1 MATLHCTVAIP
12 TRELFSGEIYYANIP
27 GIDGAYGVLPGHEML
42 VATNK
47 SGGVLTINLDAAG
60 NDQKKFI
67 LYQGA
72 AQVYNDVVTVLGR
85 FGKDVE
91 LIDVAEIRQKADRLR
106 LRLEGLEKKPHP
118 DKQDEAELSTG
129 RVKLEWY
136 QMQLDYANGS
146 TK

>member
-12 TRELFSGEIYYANIP
+12 TRELFSGEIYSASVP
-27 GIDGAYGVLPGHEML
+27 GTEGSYGVLPGHEML

-47 SGGVLTINLDAAG
+47 SGGVLTLNLDAEG
-60 NDQKKFI
+60 HQKKQFL
-67 LYQGA
+67 LYEGA
-72 AQVYNDVVTVLGR
+72 AQVYNDVLTVLGR

-91 LIDVAEIRQKADRLR
+91 LIDVAEIRQKADKLR
-106 LRLEGLEKKPHP
+106 LRLEELQKKGA
-118 DKQDEAELSTG
+118 DEQDEAELTTG